1 MVRGAFGVGALARP
15 ASHPVVLSPFFVCP
29 CPNKVYFLGISTIY
43 GKLLGL
49 NAGPVAAFR
58 NANRKSAEEFARMS
72 NTGSISVGNISAAA
86 CPAFTFLQSV
96 WRSFTM
102 LPTALVMKLLTD
114 EAETLE
120 GDARRVE
127 AMLPKLPDSEGGEW
141 KETAKEY
148 RERASDYKSIIEAI
162 KASRAKL

>member
-1 MVRGAFGVGALARP
+1 
-15 ASHPVVLSPFFVCP
+15 
-29 CPNKVYFLGISTIY
+29 
-43 GKLLGL
+43 
-49 NAGPVAAFR
+49 
-58 NANRKSAEEFARMS
+58 
-72 NTGSISVGNISAAA
+72 
-86 CPAFTFLQSV
+86 
-96 WRSFTM
+96 M

-127 AMLPKLPDSEGGEW
+127 AMLPKLPDSECGEW

-162 KASRAKL
+162 KASRARH